1 MTNNFLVTP
10 KSSRQGSPPARLPF
24 LENASKFGKGKENFD
39 SIYELIV

>member
-24 LENASKFGKGKENFD
+24 LENASKFDKGKENLDFTD
-39 SIYELIV
+39 EFIV